1 MTAPVAAFTAVN
13 RFGLGARPG
22 ELGEAGADPKS
33 WLMAQLA
40 QPVASPAIFTGL
52 PRSPD
57 VVLELLNLRR
67 RIRSARAEP
76 ASQAA
81 PGKPSAPEPGAIGR
95 FGREIYLREEARASR
110 FSSRA
115 VSP

>member
-1 MTAPVAAFTAVN
+1 MTAPVAAFIAVN

-40 QPVASPAIFTGL
+40 QPAASPTIFTGL
-52 PRSPD
+52 PQSSE
-57 VVLELLNLRR
+57 VVLELLALRR
-67 RIRSARAEP
+67 QIAAARAEP

-81 PGKPSAPEPGAIGR
+81 PGKPSAPAPDAIGR
-95 FGREIYLREEARASR
+95 FGREI
-110 FSSRA
+110 
-115 VSP
+115 